1 MTNSLTLAAR
11 RTTPAISHSAPR
23 STRICRIESLEKRE
37 LLAVDGLIITSSS
50 PPEFLHDSL
59 C

>member
-1 MTNSLTLAAR
+1 MTNSFNPGAR
-11 RTTPAISHSAPR
+11 RTITGVSHDAPR
-23 STRICRIESLEKRE
+23 STRICRVESLEKRE
-37 LLAVDGLIITSSS
+37 LLAVDGLFITSSS